1 MILTLLMLYIFLAI
15 IETKSI
21 SFSTVEE
28 AFDNLLVRENFE
40 RDDIID
46 KAISINDDYALIIF
60 RAGNRFA
67 FSQFEEGFFGWRL
80 GLYSIG
86 DKSNSI
92 SRTSGLIKGWIPDE
106 YVFETEKV
114 LVNDNEAMILELD
127 KNNRAW
133 VFIDTEN
140 ELQTDNLKVRFI
152 DKNGNEI
159 NTINNF

>member
-1 MILTLLMLYIFLAI
+1 MLYISLAI

-28 AFDNLLVRENFE
+28 AFDNLLIRENFE

-46 KAISINDDYALIIF
+46 KAISINDDYEFIIF
-60 RAGNRFA
+60 RTGNRFA

-80 GLYSIG
+80 GFYSIG
-86 DKSNSI
+86 DKSNCLLK
-92 SRTSGLIKGWIPDE
+92 TSGLIKGWIRDD

-114 LVNDNEAMILELD
+114 IVNDNEAMILELD
-127 KNNRAW
+127 KNYRAW

-140 ELQTDNLKVRFI
+140 ELQTDNLNVRFI